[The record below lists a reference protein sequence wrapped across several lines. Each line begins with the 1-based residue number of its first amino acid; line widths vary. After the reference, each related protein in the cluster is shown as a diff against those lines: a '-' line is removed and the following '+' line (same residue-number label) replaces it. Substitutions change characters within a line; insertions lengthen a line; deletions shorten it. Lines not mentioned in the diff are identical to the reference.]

1 MALEWTLY
9 LCASGEVLLRGFFKS
24 VMASFVNV
32 LAAKRKGFLR
42 RKNRG
47 RTGTRPKWHSKKKR
61 SVRNGGNAEGAHRMF
76 RWKTAKLQEGGML
89 EFLQKMSEIR
99 LQWRFFFPRPF
110 FFHGLFNR
118 QPNPPTY
125 RPQGF
130 VTSFPA
136 GSTLWF
142 KMWPRWVQN
151 CPCVGLG
158 GPWFSTIKIITAAPN
173 SWELTQNK
181 EPSKTWRY
189 RYRFFVEGSVGWRFL
204 SFWNK
209 LMSTWEC
216 LYKEFSRTL
225 EQQKSEHFWWII
237 LFQFR
242 LSMKRDWNVRWWH
255 GWKID
260 GLTGDHDT
268 WGWPPH
274 LLSNSHHQDYCILF
288 LLRLGRRGIKLEEFG
303 GIFHHKNRALFGG
316 VIIILPETPENESWW
331 ISIMNVIP
339 YPKEDIKDVFF
350 SKWWFLILYMAWG
363 LLGVTNSAAR
373 PVKVVLFLEEMV
385 LYHKLA
391 RLPDRGLSW
400 IISELRL
407 SWTREPWDWYNL
419 KKSYIPFDAGVYQ
432 GFGST
437 VRT

>member
-1 MALEWTLY
+1 MSSLPSGRVFSVGRIGGAPAPDRSGIRKKKDRFGTGGTRKAPIV
-9 LCASGEVLLRGFFKS
+9 CSGEKLQ
-24 VMASFVNV
+24 N
-32 LAAKRKGFLR
+32 
-42 RKNRG
+42 
-47 RTGTRPKWHSKKKR
+47 SKKVECWNSCKKCPKLGC
-61 SVRNGGNAEGAHRMF
+61 NGV
-76 RWKTAKLQEGGML
+76 
-89 EFLQKMSEIR
+89 
-99 LQWRFFFPRPF
+99 FFFSQTF

-158 GPWFSTIKIITAAPN
+158 GPWFSTIKIIPAAPN

-288 LLRLGRRGIKLEEFG
+288 LLRLGGSNLKNLEG
-303 GIFHHKNRALFGG
+303 
-316 VIIILPETPENESWW
+316 
-331 ISIMNVIP
+331 
-339 YPKEDIKDVFF
+339 FF
-350 SKWWFLILYMAWG
+350 ITKIVHC
-363 LLGVTNSAAR
+363 LGVS
-373 PVKVVLFLEEMV
+373 
-385 LYHKLA
+385 
-391 RLPDRGLSW
+391 
-400 IISELRL
+400 
-407 SWTREPWDWYNL
+407 
-419 KKSYIPFDAGVYQ
+419 
-432 GFGST
+432 
-437 VRT
+437 